1 MKPKRKKMFNF
12 VLEYFRVSKEFEKLM
27 ENDRKNVEPII
38 KAALNERENK
48 NSSVKEAPLEPS
60 R

>member
-1 MKPKRKKMFNF
+1 MFDF
-12 VLEYFRVSKEFEKLM
+12 VLEYFRLTKENKKLM

-38 KAALNERENK
+38 QSALNERENK
-48 NSSVKEAPLEPS
+48 NTSVKEAPLEPS